1 MNGIALVVVAAL
13 LWGVGSFVSKVAV
26 TAIGPWTAALVRSI
40 VFFPLVAGFVLWRRQ
55 PSLERNR
62 GLVYGALAG
71 AVLGVGIV
79 ATRFS
84 LSFYDVS
91 LVDPIRR
98 LNVLVA
104 VLLSVLVLDEALTVR
119 KGLGI
124 ATAIAALYLLT
135 P

>member
-1 MNGIALVVVAAL
+1 MNGIVLVLVAAL

-26 TAIGPWTAALVRSI
+26 TSVGPWTAALVRSV

-55 PSLERNR
+55 SPLERNR
-62 GLVYGALAG
+62 GLAYGAVAG
-71 AVLGVGIV
+71 AVLGVGII
-79 ATRFS
+79 ATRLS
-84 LSFYDVS
+84 LSAYDVS

-104 VLLSVLVLDEALTVR
+104 VVLSVLVLDEALTVR

-124 ATAIAALYLLT
+124 VTAIAALYLLA